1 MLQRRPLT
9 LCAECG
15 EWLYD
20 GDTVYTLLGRTYC
33 CACVR
38 AALTVCRPEAP
49 CLPVPARSA
58 RSACPDPAR
67 AGTTRKGGRSR

>member
-1 MLQRRPLT
+1 MLTRKPLT

-38 AALTVCRPEAP
+38 AALTVCRADPYET
-49 CLPVPARSA
+49 
-58 RSACPDPAR
+58 PDLSRIPRRRTHR
-67 AGTTRKGGRSR
+67 AAGGSDDHRQ